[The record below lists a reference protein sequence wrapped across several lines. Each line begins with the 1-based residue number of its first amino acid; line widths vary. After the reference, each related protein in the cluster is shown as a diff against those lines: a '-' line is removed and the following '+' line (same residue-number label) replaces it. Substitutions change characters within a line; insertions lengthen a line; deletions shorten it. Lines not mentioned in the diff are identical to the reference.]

1 MAGNDPLPLPEFT
14 ENLTLVRKDEN
25 AKQRL
30 AELSGL
36 TLDVFEEALF
46 SGHSG
51 SARSTASHAK
61 NAAGTYR
68 WHETLAAL
76 RSALTSQQWE
86 QRDEKNAPR
95 IVSPDGKIALMV
107 ATGNAKTGTKD
118 NPSNATSKGIM
129 TQLDVWNN
137 DESQQMV
144 IEEIAKLISST
155 SPKTW
160 MLLYF
165 YSERY
170 NHIRAE
176 LSQPTQMQGG
186 FVTKWEERIILPTIE
201 LGTADMLSDAQPDET
216 PEIDFEIGNADAV

>member
-51 SARSTASHAK
+51 SARSTGSHAK

-160 MLLYF
+160 MLLYSIARGITIF
-165 YSERY
+165 AQNFLNLLRCRVGSLQSGRSALFCLLL
-170 NHIRAE
+170 NSALQIC
-176 LSQPTQMQGG
+176 S
-186 FVTKWEERIILPTIE
+186 VTLNRMKL
-201 LGTADMLSDAQPDET
+201 QK
-216 PEIDFEIGNADAV
+216 